1 MLVCLLWVLLL
12 TGAVVCSGLLFL
24 AVVFVV
30 RRTVRLVRWGAG
42 RPALARP
49 AEEDVTHA

>member
-1 MLVCLLWVLLL
+1 MLVCLIWVLLL
-12 TGAVVCSGLLFL
+12 TGAVVWSGLLFL
-24 AVVFVV
+24 AVVFTF
-30 RRTVRLVRWGAG
+30 RRIRGGAG